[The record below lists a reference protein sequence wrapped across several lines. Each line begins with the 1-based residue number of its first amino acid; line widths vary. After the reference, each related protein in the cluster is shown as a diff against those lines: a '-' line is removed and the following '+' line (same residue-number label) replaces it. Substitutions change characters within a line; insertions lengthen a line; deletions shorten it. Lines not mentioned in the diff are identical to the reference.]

1 MAKGGSGDQTIV
13 ADVLTRLGSAIR
25 HEHIVTST
33 YRHIDR
39 GDPLRKIVL
48 TVTLA
53 LLASFALGGSP
64 ASASSPIPFTSTGSG
79 TATIATSGSGYSFDG
94 TGSGTFTSAPYSGT
108 NTYTFAATSS
118 ATPPSCSSGSTP
130 AGGSLVITSALGT
143 TTWSLSGTVCAPP
156 GGSPTYQATSTATLT
171 GATGSL
177 TGYTGSATV
186 ATSIN
191 GVIGNAT
198 FSSTTTGSVTPP

>member
-1 MAKGGSGDQTIV
+1 
-13 ADVLTRLGSAIR
+13 
-25 HEHIVTST
+25 
-33 YRHIDR
+33 
-39 GDPLRKIVL
+39 LRKIVL

-64 ASASSPIPFTSTGSG
+64 ASASSPM
-79 TATIATSGSGYSFDG
+79 
-94 TGSGTFTSAPYSGT
+94 
-108 NTYTFAATSS
+108 
-118 ATPPSCSSGSTP
+118 
-130 AGGSLVITSALGT
+130 
-143 TTWSLSGTVCAPP
+143 SGTVCSPP
-156 GGSPTYQATSTATLT
+156 GGNPTYQATSTATLT

-191 GVIGNAT
+191 GVIGSAT